1 MESRLK
7 KSITA
12 GGRHTRA
19 SEDHSRLPAEE
30 SFASTQDID
39 QMWSDEW
46 TQSALP
52 KVPDIPGFH
61 LCWLSTTNSY
71 DTIDKRIRLGYTP
84 VLADE
89 LPGFEN
95 YRVKAGEHVGHISC
109 NEMLLFKIPMDLYQ
123 RVMTHFHYQ
132 KPMEAT
138 QAIMERM
145 EELQSGVDSSGHR
158 LLKTEGEG
166 FGNVA
171 KSSVNRPPV
180 FEG

>member
-19 SEDHSRLPAEE
+19 SEDHSRRPAEE
-30 SFASTQDID
+30 QFASTQDID

>member
-1 MESRLK
+1 MEQRLK

-71 DTIDKRIRLGYTP
+71 DTIDKRIL
-84 VLADE
+84 
-89 LPGFEN
+89 
-95 YRVKAGEHVGHISC
+95 S
-109 NEMLLFKIPMDLYQ
+109 
-123 RVMTHFHYQ
+123 
-132 KPMEAT
+132 
-138 QAIMERM
+138 
-145 EELQSGVDSSGHR
+145 
-158 LLKTEGEG
+158 
-166 FGNVA
+166 
-171 KSSVNRPPV
+171 
-180 FEG
+180 

>member
-7 KSITA
+7 KSLTA

>member
-1 MESRLK
+1 MCS
-7 KSITA
+7 
-12 GGRHTRA
+12 
-19 SEDHSRLPAEE
+19 
-30 SFASTQDID
+30 
-39 QMWSDEW
+39 SD
-46 TQSALP
+46 L
-52 KVPDIPGFH
+52 
-61 LCWLSTTNSY
+61 
-71 DTIDKRIRLGYTP
+71 RIRLGYTP

-89 LPGFEN
+89 LPGYEN
-95 YRVKAGEHVGHISC
+95 YRVKAGEHVGHIAC

-145 EELQSGVDSSGHR
+145 EELQQGVDSSGHR

>member
-1 MESRLK
+1 VAVILAQAK
-7 KSITA
+7 II
-12 GGRHTRA
+12 RA
-19 SEDHSRLPAEE
+19 YPQRNQ
-30 SFASTQDID
+30 FASTQDID

-89 LPGFEN
+89 LPGYEN
-95 YRVKAGEHVGHISC
+95 YRVKAGEHVGHIAC

-145 EELQSGVDSSGHR
+145 EELQQGVDSSGHR

>member
-145 EELQSGVDSSGHR
+145 EELQQGVDSSGHR

-171 KSSVNRPPV
+171 K
-180 FEG
+180 

>member
-145 EELQSGVDSSGHR
+145 EELQQGVDSSGHR

-171 KSSVNRPPV
+171 KSSYNRPPV

>member
-7 KSITA
+7 KSLTA

-19 SEDHSRLPAEE
+19 SEDQSRLPAEE

-46 TQSALP
+46 TQTALP
-52 KVPDIPGFH
+52 KVPDIPGWH

-71 DTIDKRIRLGYTP
+71 DTIDKRIRLGYVP

-89 LPGFEN
+89 LPGYDN

>member
-7 KSITA
+7 KSLTA

-19 SEDHSRLPAEE
+19 SEDHSRLPVEE

-46 TQSALP
+46 TQTALP
-52 KVPDIPGFH
+52 KVPDIPGWH

-71 DTIDKRIRLGYTP
+71 DTIDKRIRLGYVP

-89 LPGFEN
+89 LPGYEN

-145 EELQSGVDSSGHR
+145 EELQQGVDSSGHR

-166 FGNVA
+166 F
-171 KSSVNRPPV
+171 SSVGKQSINRPPT

>member
-7 KSITA
+7 KSLVA

-89 LPGFEN
+89 LPGYEN
-95 YRVKAGEHVGHISC
+95 YRVKAGEHVGHIAC

-145 EELQSGVDSSGHR
+145 EELQQGVDSSGHR

>member
-123 RVMTHFHYQ
+123 KVMTHFHYQ

-145 EELQSGVDSSGHR
+145 EELQQGVDSSGHR

-166 FGNVA
+166 F
-171 KSSVNRPPV
+171 SSVGKQSINRPPT

>member
-7 KSITA
+7 KSLAA

-30 SFASTQDID
+30 QFASTQDID

-46 TQSALP
+46 TQQALP
-52 KVPDIPGFH
+52 KVPDIPGYH

-71 DTIDKRIRLGYTP
+71 DTIDKRIRLGYVP

-89 LPGFEN
+89 LPGYDN

-109 NEMLLFKIPMDLYQ
+109 NEMLLFKLPMDLYQ

-138 QAIMERM
+138 NAIMERM
-145 EELQSGVDSSGHR
+145 EELQQGADSSGHK
-158 LLKTEGEG
+158 LLRTEGEG
-166 FGNVA
+166 FGNVSR
-171 KSSVNRPPV
+171 KSINQAPV